1 MSTHLIPAQHE
12 SRGRIRPAVLI
23 VLVGLVTAALALLA
37 AILAPDGAHAV
48 AAWYAGTAAV
58 LATAAVAGGL
68 FTLTT
73 ARELA
78 VATDELGESRERVVR
93 QQNEIQ
99 QQQNEIQ
106 QLAER
111 SRELEARR
119 EEQSD
124 DQHEAV
130 RMAVVA
136 LGRAVQASAHRIQE
150 EATRMIERHAADP
163 DVLES
168 GMRVDHAAAQ
178 QARHAQSL
186 AVLCGE
192 WPGQQWQEPL
202 PLSDVVTAA
211 AARIIAF
218 KRVNVSGDPDTAVVA
233 RAAEPLI
240 HLIAELL
247 ANAAQ
252 SSPPTTQVLVAIR
265 PVQRGVVVEIDDGG
279 VGLDERRLEQAREI
293 ASGRRV
299 VGLADL
305 GQTPQTGL
313 AVVGEYARRHGFR
326 VDLGES
332 VYGGLRA
339 IVLVP
344 AELTEIVEPP
354 ERMAR
359 REQIDGKPEPSRDK
373 ADQGADFGFERPADA
388 QTDIPLPQ
396 RRSPR
401 RQDAPA
407 KPAGVRT
414 AERPRDP
421 GPEQTPAEAAKWMG
435 ALLDVQPEQKP
446 ANGNAASND
455 KREDA

>member
-1 MSTHLIPAQHE
+1 MSTHVIPAQHE
-12 SRGRIRPAVLI
+12 YRGRFRPAVVI
-23 VLVGLVTAALALLA
+23 ILVGLVTAALATLA
-37 AILAPDGAHAV
+37 GVLAPDGAHAV
-48 AAWYAGTAAV
+48 AGWYAGLAAV
-58 LATAAVAGGL
+58 LATAAAAGGL

-73 ARELA
+73 TRELG
-78 VATDELGESRERVVR
+78 VATDELTECRERVVR
-93 QQNEIQ
+93 QQNEM
-99 QQQNEIQ
+99 Q

-111 SRELEARR
+111 SRGLEARQR
-119 EEQSD
+119 EQYGEQ
-124 DQHEAV
+124 QEAV

-202 PLSDVVTAA
+202 PLADVVNAA

-218 KRVNVSGDPDTAVVA
+218 KRVNISGDPDTAVVA

-240 HLIAELL
+240 HLVAELL

-279 VGLDERRLEQAREI
+279 VGLDERRLEEAREI

-299 VGLADL
+299 IGLADL

-354 ERMAR
+354 ERMAAQQPVDR
-359 REQIDGKPEPSRDK
+359 RVPAQDNASR
-373 ADQGADFGFERPADA
+373 GRDFGFDRPADPR
-388 QTDIPLPQ
+388 TESPLPQ

-401 RQDAPA
+401 RQENQAP
-407 KPAGVRT
+407 VRAT
-414 AERPRDP
+414 ERPRE
-421 GPEQTPAEAAKWMG
+421 PEPAQTPAEAAQWMG
-435 ALLDVQPEQKP
+435 ALLEVRPEDQPAGGQ
-446 ANGNAASND
+446 AASD
-455 KREDA
+455 DERKEQA

>member
-1 MSTHLIPAQHE
+1 MSTHTIPAQHGY
-12 SRGRIRPAVLI
+12 RGRRRPSAVI
-23 VLVGLVTAALALLA
+23 VVVGLVTAALAILA
-37 AILAPDGAHAV
+37 AVLAPDGAHAV
-48 AAWYAGTAAV
+48 AGWYAGAAAV
-58 LATAAVAGGL
+58 LATAAAAGGL

-73 ARELA
+73 SRELA
-78 VATDELGESRERVVR
+78 VATDELAECRERVV
-93 QQNEIQ
+93 QQQHEIQ
-99 QQQNEIQ
+99 T
-106 QLAER
+106 LVKRA
-111 SRELEARR
+111 RELEAQQQ
-119 EEQSD
+119 EQHG
-124 DQHEAV
+124 DQQEAV
-130 RMAVVA
+130 RMAVVS
-136 LGRAVQASAHRIQE
+136 LGRTVQASAHRIQE
-150 EATRMIERHAADP
+150 EATRMIERHAANP

-192 WPGQQWQEPL
+192 WPGQQWQDAL
-202 PLSDVVTAA
+202 PLADVVNAA

-218 KRVNVSGDPDTAVVA
+218 KRVSVSGDPDTAVVA

-240 HLIAELL
+240 HLVAELL

-279 VGLDERRLEQAREI
+279 VGLDERRLDQAREI

-354 ERMAR
+354 ERLAGRIRAVDR
-359 REQIDGKPEPSRDK
+359 REPVRERTDR
-373 ADQGADFGFERPADA
+373 QGDFGFERPADP
-388 QTDIPLPQ
+388 QTDTPLPQ

-401 RQDAPA
+401 RED
-407 KPAGVRT
+407 KPVAVRS
-414 AERPRDP
+414 EDRPRE
-421 GPEQTPAEAAKWMG
+421 PEKTQTPAEAAKWMG
-435 ALLDVQPEQKP
+435 ALLEVRPEDKP
-446 ANGNAASND
+446 GNGHAVSD
-455 KREDA
+455 EKREEA

>member
-1 MSTHLIPAQHE
+1 MSTHLIPAQRE
-12 SRGRIRPAVLI
+12 YRGRIRPAVPI
-23 VLVGLVTAALALLA
+23 VLVGLVTAALATLA
-37 AILAPDGAHAV
+37 AVLAPDGAHAV
-48 AAWYAGTAAV
+48 AGWYAGTAAV

-78 VATDELGESRERVVR
+78 VATDELGECRERIVR

-99 QQQNEIQ
+99 Q
-106 QLAER
+106 LAQR
-111 SRELEARR
+111 SRDLETQQQ
-119 EEQSD
+119 ENHG
-124 DQHEAV
+124 DQQEAV

-202 PLSDVVTAA
+202 PLADVVSAA

-218 KRVNVSGDPDTAVVA
+218 KRVTVSGDPDTAVVA

-240 HLIAELL
+240 HLLAELL

-354 ERMAR
+354 DRMAR
-359 REQIDGKPEPSRDK
+359 RDQIDGRSEPSRDK
-373 ADQGADFGFERPADA
+373 ANRSGEFGFERPADA
-388 QTDIPLPQ
+388 QPEIPLPQ

-401 RQDAPA
+401 RQDGPE
-407 KPAGVRT
+407 KPTGVRT
-414 AERPRDP
+414 AERPREP
-421 GPEQTPAEAAKWMG
+421 GPTQTPAEAAKWMG
-435 ALLDVQPEQKP
+435 ALLDVQPEKKP
-446 ANGNAASND
+446 ENGNAASDD
-455 KREDA
+455 KREEA